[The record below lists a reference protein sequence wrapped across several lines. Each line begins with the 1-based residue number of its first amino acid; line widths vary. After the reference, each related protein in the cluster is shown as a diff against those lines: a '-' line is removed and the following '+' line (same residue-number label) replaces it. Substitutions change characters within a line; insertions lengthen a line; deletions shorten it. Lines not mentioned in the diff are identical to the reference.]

1 MTTLWGL
8 NLKGIRAEGST
19 ACAAS
24 SVFIQWE
31 KRVSINLLDQ
41 FEEDV
46 NNLLKCELRLGDM
59 WNLMI

>member
-24 SVFIQWE
+24 SVFIQRE

-46 NNLLKCELRLGDM
+46 HNLLKCEC
-59 WNLMI
+59 